1 MDAKV
6 EGLCNLF
13 SLFIFVMIMLRISEP
28 FPPGLK
34 KKKNNGWR
42 TSSGKTVSNKDL
54 FCTLDEAV
62 SALESRKLD
71 VKFWW
76 IERQVRVY
84 IYT

>member
-6 EGLCNLF
+6 EGLCGNYSRRYMLALNL
-13 SLFIFVMIMLRISEP
+13 S
-28 FPPGLK
+28 K
-34 KKKNNGWR
+34 KNGWR
-42 TSSGKTVSNKDL
+42 TSSGKIVSNKDL

-76 IERQVRVY
+76 IDRQVYAYRLYLILFLLTV
-84 IYT
+84 TLNG